1 MNRTCS
7 KFSDSLFEIN
17 IQMHE
22 YIYFNI
28 KIKIAFLFATGRKY
42 QIHVNY
48 FFEVEE
54 LGMYIAIGF
63 GIVCRKSVNHPL
75 Q

>member
-1 MNRTCS
+1 
-7 KFSDSLFEIN
+7 
-17 IQMHE
+17 MHE
-22 YIYFNI
+22 YIYCNI

>member
-1 MNRTCS
+1 M
-7 KFSDSLFEIN
+7 
-17 IQMHE
+17 QE

-48 FFEVEE
+48 IFEVEE